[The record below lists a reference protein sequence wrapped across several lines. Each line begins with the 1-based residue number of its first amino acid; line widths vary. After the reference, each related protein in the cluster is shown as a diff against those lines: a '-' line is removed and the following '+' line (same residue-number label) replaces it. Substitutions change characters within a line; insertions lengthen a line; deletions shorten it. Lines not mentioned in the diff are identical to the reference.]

1 MQCGKDCNGISK
13 DPPALCG
20 ISKHP
25 QAFLWSAALLWQ
37 HDVLIEI
44 ADQLAHT
51 WLLTAA
57 VGLKGC
63 WAMRLMRVD
72 G

>member
-1 MQCGKDCNGISK
+1 MQCGKDCNGIGK

-20 ISKHP
+20 ISKDP

-37 HDVLIEI
+37 HDLLTEN

-57 VGLKGC
+57 VGQK
-63 WAMRLMRVD
+63 AMRLMRVD